1 MIPLWTIFGWEINRV
16 ITAYGPGAIGQTLGQ
31 VGFATLIAIALGLPI
46 GLLAYVVSPT
56 GLRPVRWLHAI
67 VSVIISL
74 GRAIPFIALLIL
86 LLPLTRAV
94 MGTTLGWYASI
105 LPLAI
110 GAIPFYARLVE
121 NALFAVKPG
130 KVEAALMVGAS
141 KTRVAIDVLVRE
153 SLPALVA
160 AATVT
165 ITTLT
170 GYSMI
175 TGTIGGQGL
184 GAMLYNYGYSRY
196 MLDVM
201 VFVVLAAVIIVQLF
215 QVIGDRIV
223 RALDHTH

>member
-1 MIPLWTIFGWEINRV
+1 MTIFGYVLNPAIV
-16 ITAYGPGAIGQTLGQ
+16 AYGWSAIWQTLGQ
-31 VGFATLIAIALGLPI
+31 VCLSGLIAIIIGLPI

-56 GLRPVRWLHAI
+56 GLRPTRWAHLILSFI
-67 VSVIISL
+67 VSL
-74 GRAIPFIALLIL
+74 GRAIPFIALLVL
-86 LLPLTRAV
+86 LLPVTRWV
-94 MGTTLGWYASI
+94 VGTTLGWYAEI
-105 LPLAI
+105 LPLSL

-141 KTRVAIDVLVRE
+141 KSRVAIDVLVRE

-165 ITTLT
+165 VTTLT

-184 GAMLYNYGYSRY
+184 GALLYNYGYSRF
-196 MLDVM
+196 MIDVM
-201 VFVVLAAVIIVQLF
+201 IFVVIAAVIIVELF
-215 QVIGDRIV
+215 QLIGDLFVRI
-223 RALDHTH
+223 LDHTH

>member
-1 MIPLWTIFGWEINRV
+1 MIFGYQLNPAIQM
-16 ITAYGPGAIGQTLGQ
+16 YGWSAIYQTLGQ
-31 VGFATLIAIALGLPI
+31 VIFAALIAFIVGLPI

-56 GLRPVRWLHAI
+56 GLRPNRIAHAI
-67 VSVIISL
+67 LSVIVSL
-74 GRAIPFIALLIL
+74 GRAIPFIALLVL
-86 LLPLTRAV
+86 LLPVTRWV
-94 MGTTLGWYASI
+94 VGTTLGWYAEI
-105 LPLAI
+105 LPLAL

-141 KTRVAIDVLVRE
+141 KSRVAFDVLVRE

-165 ITTLT
+165 VTTLT

-175 TGTIGGQGL
+175 TGTIGGEGL
-184 GAMLYNYGYSRY
+184 GALLYNYGYSRY

-201 VFVVLAAVIIVQLF
+201 IFVVIAAVIIVESF
-215 QVIGDRIV
+215 QVIGDAIV
-223 RALDHTH
+223 RLLDHTH

>member
-1 MIPLWTIFGWEINRV
+1 MTIFGYTINRY
-16 ITAYGPGAIGQTLGQ
+16 IEMYGWSATYQTLGQ
-31 VGFATLIAIALGLPI
+31 VFFSALIAIVIGLPI

-56 GLRPVRWLHAI
+56 GLRPNKIAHGVL
-67 VSVIISL
+67 SLIISL
-74 GRAIPFIALLIL
+74 GRAIPFIALLIV
-86 LLPLTRAV
+86 LLPFTRWLV
-94 MGTTLGWYASI
+94 GTTLGWQPQI
-105 LPLAI
+105 IPLAV

-141 KTRVAIDVLVRE
+141 KTRIAFDVLVRE

-175 TGTIGGQGL
+175 TGTIGGKGL
-184 GAMLYNYGYSRY
+184 GALLYNYGYSRF
-196 MLDVM
+196 MIDVM
-201 VFVVLAAVIIVQLF
+201 IFVVVVTVIIVVAFQL
-215 QVIGDRIV
+215 IGDLFVRI
-223 RALDHTH
+223 LDHTH